1 MKHQHTIKPYQ
12 CTIRKSIDFKGVGL
26 HSGKEVS
33 MTLKPAEANSGI
45 LFVRTDLPGDNTIP
59 AFMNR
64 VVDTRLATTISENGV
79 TVATTE
85 HLLAALSGLGIDN
98 IIIELGAAEVP
109 IMDGSAAAF
118 AEKIQDA
125 GILRQNSHR
134 RVVRITDTIIFHD
147 DERTVRIEPYD
158 GLKIT
163 AEIDFDHQ
171 TIKQQNFS
179 ITVDRQSFIN
189 DISAARTFGFVEDVE
204 QLQRNGLALG
214 ASLENAIGLDRK
226 GVVNKE
232 GLRFA
237 NEFVRHKILDILGDM
252 TLLGCPVL
260 GHVIAY
266 KSGHGHHV
274 GLLQEIAAS
283 PEAWEFVELKKNGQF
298 SVLDKVVSTTKAAR
312 QRLLPF
318 MVPHSI

>member
-1 MKHQHTIKPYQ
+1 MKQRKKIIPYQ

-26 HSGKEVS
+26 HSGKEVC
-33 MTLKPAEANSGI
+33 MTLKPSESNSGI
-45 LFVRTDLPGDNTIP
+45 HFVRTDLPGDNTIP

-98 IIIELGAAEVP
+98 IIIELDAKEVP
-109 IMDGSAAAF
+109 VMDGSAAAF
-118 AEKIQDA
+118 AEEIQHA

-134 RVVRITDTIIFHD
+134 RVVRITDTIVFHD
-147 DERTVRIEPYD
+147 NGRTVRIEPYD

-163 AEIDFDHQ
+163 AAIDFDHQ
-171 TIKQQNFS
+171 TIKQQS
-179 ITVDRQSFIN
+179 YSVTVDRKSFMN
-189 DISAARTFGFVEDVE
+189 DISTARTFGFVDDVE
-204 QLQRNGLALG
+204 ELQRNGLALG
-214 ASLENAIGLDRK
+214 ASLDNAIGLDRQ

-237 NEFVRHKILDILGDM
+237 DEFVRHKILDILGDM

-274 GLLQEIAAS
+274 GLLREIAAS

-318 MVPHSI
+318 MIPQGA